1 MAVARFTVE
10 VPETLEY
17 TSLDTIEDSVSV
29 VRNNYITGRPRNMYW
44 RKFQLHRLH
53 QLVKDHEEKF
63 YEALAKDM
71 GKSRHEALM
80 GDISPLLEECLY
92 FLDNIEKLA
101 KDEKVQPRQITN
113 RFDQCIIRKD
123 PLGVVLI
130 LGCWNYPVQ
139 LPLVPL
145 AGAIAAG
152 NAAIIKLSETAV
164 HTSALITKLFPKYM
178 DISCYRIVNGGVP
191 ETTALLEYKFDH
203 IFYTGSSTVAKI
215 IMTAAA
221 KHLTPVTLE
230 LGGKSPAVIT
240 ADANIKTVANRVAF
254 GKFFNTG
261 QSCVGV
267 DYVLIPKNKLEPFV
281 DALRKT
287 ITDWF
292 GANPKESKD
301 YGRIV
306 SVRHF
311 DRIMDL
317 LDRRQSGSI
326 VIGGDTDREARYIAP
341 TVVTNVSFNDPGLM
355 TEEIFGPI
363 LPIVTYNELEDAVAM
378 IKRQEPPLTVYVF
391 ANKKEDQRKV
401 IDYLPS
407 GGVCVNDTLMQFAEF
422 SLPFGGVGNSG
433 LGKYHGKR
441 SYELFTHERSML
453 IKKQR
458 FEFLMRARY
467 PPYSAHTLK
476 LLRASLLSSSLTT
489 NRIIYKRGIK
499 NTFIF
504 FLVILFFY
512 IRKRLL

>member
-1 MAVARFTVE
+1 MSVARFTVE

-29 VRNNYITGRPRNMYW
+29 VRGNFVTGKPRNMYW
-44 RKFQLHRLH
+44 RKFQLHRLYQMVH
-53 QLVKDHEEKF
+53 DHEEKF

-71 GKSRHEALM
+71 GKTRHEALM

-101 KDEKVQPRQITN
+101 KDEKVQPRSPTN
-113 RFDQCIIRKD
+113 RLDSCVIRKD

-152 NAAIIKLSETAV
+152 NSAVVKLSETSV

-178 DISCYRIVNGGVP
+178 DIACYRIVNGAVP
-191 ETTALLEYKFDH
+191 ETTALLQHKFDH
-203 IFYTGSSTVAKI
+203 IFYTGSANVGKI

-240 ADANIKTVANRVAF
+240 ANSNLKTVANRVAF

-261 QSCVGV
+261 QTCVGV
-267 DYVLIPKNKLEPFV
+267 DYVLIPKAQLEPFV
-281 DALRKT
+281 EALRKT
-287 ITDWF
+287 LADWF
-292 GANPKESKD
+292 GAQPKASKD

-306 SVRHF
+306 NVRHF
-311 DRIMDL
+311 DRIMEL
-317 LDRRQSGSI
+317 LNRRQSGSI
-326 VIGGDTDREARYIAP
+326 VIGGDSDREARYIAP
-341 TVVTNVSFNDPGLM
+341 TVVANVNFNDPGLM
-355 TEEIFGPI
+355 SEEIFGPI
-363 LPIVTYNELEDAVAM
+363 LPIVTYNDLDDAVAM
-378 IKRQEPPLTVYVF
+378 IKRNDPPLSVYVF
-391 ANKKEDQRKV
+391 SNNKKEQRQV

-407 GGVCVNDTLMQFAEF
+407 GNVCVNDTLMQFGEF
-422 SLPFGGVGNSG
+422 ALPFGGVGSSG

-441 SYELFTHERSML
+441 SYEIFTHERSML

-467 PPYSAHTLK
+467 PPYTTNTLK
-476 LLRASLLSSSLTT
+476 LLRATLLTSKFAA

-499 NTFIF
+499 NTFIL

-512 IRKRLL
+512 IRKRL